1 MKWLWLC
8 AVVATT
14 ACIVQPSKLA
24 RTSPPQPS
32 MVVVPKPAPAVTP
45 APVEPHT
52 TWSVRAFPRAALS
65 VALPENGVE
74 LDAKDLGQIQALA
87 AKGVQLG
94 GTAGTTYAML
104 AFPITNQPQ
113 GASIEQRLL
122 LLPYLLD
129 DLGPDAKRSPIDF
142 DGLHGV
148 EFVTQKDNTYSR
160 TRVLATAHTVVALT
174 VSAHDPKR
182 TSDSDATR
190 FFESLQWY
198 DE

>member
-1 MKWLWLC
+1 MKWPGLGA
-8 AVVATT
+8 AVVLT
-14 ACIVQPSKLA
+14 ACIVQPSKRA
-24 RTSPPQPS
+24 PTR
-32 MVVVPKPAPAVTP
+32 APAMTAAPVPSPASTR
-45 APVEPHT
+45 APVEAHT
-52 TWSVRAFPRAALS
+52 IWSIRAFPRAALS

-74 LDAKDLGQIQALA
+74 LDAKDLGHIQALA

-94 GTAGTTYAML
+94 GAAGPRYVML

-148 EFVTQKDNTYSR
+148 EFVTHKDMTYSR
-160 TRVLATAHTVVALT
+160 TRVFATPHTVMALT
-174 VSAHDPKR
+174 VSARDPKQ
-182 TSDSDATR
+182 TSDSDTTR